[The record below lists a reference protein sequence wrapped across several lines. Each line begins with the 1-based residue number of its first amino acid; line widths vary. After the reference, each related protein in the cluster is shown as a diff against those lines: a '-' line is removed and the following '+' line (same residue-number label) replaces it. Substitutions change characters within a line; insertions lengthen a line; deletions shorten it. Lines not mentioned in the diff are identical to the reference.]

1 VPPKDPGTL
10 QGDGEQLAWHPTQQS
25 GGSVTFVVGGKRMRV
40 RRKGGA
46 GFSVRASRR
55 KPVEVPAFG
64 VHDRYGNTNAE
75 A

>member
-1 VPPKDPGTL
+1 
-10 QGDGEQLAWHPTQQS
+10 
-25 GGSVTFVVGGKRMRV
+25 VTFVVGGKRMRV

-55 KPVEVPAFG
+55 TPVEVPAFG

-75 A
+75 GLKLR